1 MLFTIYYLLFNRKR
15 IINNKYQIVNST
27 SGLTLVELIVVIGI
41 LSLLIAI
48 AFVSV
53 ANIRV
58 LTTNTNTISVLASDL
73 KAQQIKAMTGD
84 TEGRGVK
91 DNYGIK
97 ILPNEYVFFHGN
109 GYNPADTTNY
119 SFSIG
124 SGYVLSTTLPDQTIL
139 FASGSG
145 EVVNFILNQ
154 DTITITNSQTNQR
167 RSLRLNQYG
176 TAIEIN

>member
-1 MLFTIYYLLFNRKR
+1 MKKTISFQHRDYASQK
-15 IINNKYQIVNST
+15 
-27 SGLTLVELIVVIGI
+27 GLTLVELIVVIGI

-58 LTTNTNTISVLASDL
+58 LTTNTNTISVIASDL

-97 ILPNEYVFFHGN
+97 ILPNEYIFFHGN
-109 GYNPADTTNY
+109 GYNPMETTNY

-124 SGYVLSTTLPDQTIL
+124 SGYTLSTTLPDQTIL

-145 EVVNFILNQ
+145 EVVNFVPNQ
-154 DTITITNSQTNQR
+154 DTITITNSQTNQT
-167 RSLRLNQYG
+167 RSLKLNAYG

>member
-1 MLFTIYYLLFNRKR
+1 MKKTISLQHKDYVSQK
-15 IINNKYQIVNST
+15 
-27 SGLTLVELIVVIGI
+27 GLTLVELIVVIGI

-58 LTTNTNTISVLASDL
+58 LTTNTNTISVIASDL

-97 ILPNEYVFFHGN
+97 ILPNEYIFFHGN

-124 SGYVLSTTLPDQTIL
+124 NGYILSTTLPDQAIL

-145 EVVNFILNQ
+145 EVVNFVPDQ
-154 DTITITNSQTNQR
+154 DTITITNSQTNQA
-167 RSLRLNQYG
+167 RSLKLNAYG